1 MGAGDV
7 KKPINVTLIL
17 QNHPCLVMKLFEEMN
32 VKAEINNVKMRES
45 VTDHIATLKLT
56 EKLLKELKER
66 RSKTLRISENS
77 VWIRTEG
84 CQVCKILYVSDAVVE
99 KVKVVGS
106 DAVMYKLIV
115 PNLLSLK
122 SLIDELNKIG
132 VKAMVGSIS
141 ELDEEQLTERQLEIL
156 KLSYKMGF
164 FDVDRRI
171 TMTELAEKLGI
182 KAPTLEEILRRALRK
197 AVKYYLDKKG

>member
-122 SLIDELNKIG
+122 SLIDEL
-132 VKAMVGSIS
+132 
-141 ELDEEQLTERQLEIL
+141 
-156 KLSYKMGF
+156 
-164 FDVDRRI
+164 DR
-171 TMTELAEKLGI
+171 KS
-182 KAPTLEEILRRALRK
+182 
-197 AVKYYLDKKG
+197 VV

>member
-1 MGAGDV
+1 MGADDV
-7 KKPINVTLIL
+7 KKPMSVTFIIE
-17 QNHPCLVMKLFEEMN
+17 NHPCLIMKLFQELN
-32 VKAEINNVKMRES
+32 IRAEINNVKMRES

-56 EKLLKELKER
+56 EKLLRELRER

-84 CQVCKILYVSDAVVE
+84 CKVCKILYLSDAVVE
-99 KVKVVGS
+99 KVKVVGNN
-106 DAVMYKLIV
+106 AVMYKLIV

-122 SLIDELNKIG
+122 SLIDEFTKIG
-132 VKAMVGSIS
+132 VKAIVGSTS

-164 FDVDRRI
+164 FDIERRI